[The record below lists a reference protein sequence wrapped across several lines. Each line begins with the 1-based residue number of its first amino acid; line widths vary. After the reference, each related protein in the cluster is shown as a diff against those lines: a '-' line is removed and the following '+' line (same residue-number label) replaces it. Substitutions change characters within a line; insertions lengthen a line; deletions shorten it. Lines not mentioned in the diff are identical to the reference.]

1 MPSRFESNPTSLAKR
16 LKHNYHLPNS
26 RLAPIRKPF
35 LVSIIF
41 LKNDVT
47 YVSSWPAG
55 QHFEFRAW
63 ITFSCKVV

>member
-16 LKHNYHLPNS
+16 LKHNYHLSNS
-26 RLAPIRKPF
+26 RLAPIRKF
-35 LVSIIF
+35 LILIIL

-55 QHFEFRAW
+55 QHFEFSAW